1 MDRGAWWAVY
11 HKQLDTTCPRAFK
24 LNGNSMLITQKRPV
38 GSTCHQTHPLFLP
51 DFLGHGLEHER
62 ETSSNVEW
70 VERSGTYYKSWALSI
85 NLHLSAGAGKR
96 L

>member
-38 GSTCHQTHPLFLP
+38 GSTCQQTHPLFLP

-62 ETSSNVEW
+62 ERDFLQCRMGRKEW
-70 VERSGTYYKSWALSI
+70 YLLQVLGPF
-85 NLHLSAGAGKR
+85 H
-96 L
+96 